1 MSVRERGLTLIE
13 VVVATAV
20 FGMVVFVVTAFY
32 FTASSQGLLGRGV
45 TTGTLLAQ
53 QRMELLKARRFASL
67 AAGTT
72 SETLDEL
79 GNTDPAGRYTRT
91 TTITRPVLGTSRLAQ
106 VAVAVTWTEG
116 TVPRTITLTTL
127 MGELGP

>member
-1 MSVRERGLTLIE
+1 MSVNARGLTLIE

-45 TTGTLLAQ
+45 TTGALLAQ
-53 QRMELLKARRFASL
+53 QRQESLKARRFASL
-67 AAGTT
+67 SAGTT
-72 SETLDEL
+72 NETLDEL
-79 GNTDPAGRYTRT
+79 GNADPAGRYTRT

-106 VAVAVTWTEG
+106 IAVAVSWLEG
-116 TVPRTITLTTL
+116 TVPRTVTLTAL
-127 MGELGP
+127 LGELGP